1 MFVCVSMLGRDV
13 PGGPVIK
20 TLSSDA
26 GSVGSIP
33 GRGAK
38 IPHASWPKNKT
49 RNRNNL
55 VTNSIKTKNA
65 SHF

>member
-1 MFVCVSMLGRDV
+1 MGMFVCVSMLGRDV

-38 IPHASWPKNKT
+38 IPHAS
-49 RNRNNL
+49 
-55 VTNSIKTKNA
+55 
-65 SHF
+65 

>member
-1 MFVCVSMLGRDV
+1 MGMFVCVSMLGRDV

-38 IPHASWPKNKT
+38 IPHDKKPNHRT
-49 RNRNNL
+49 E
-55 VTNSIKTKNA
+55 TI
-65 SHF
+65 F